1 MAEIKDY
8 SKLTREELLIE
19 QKQVKRQQLYAAG
32 IIGFFI
38 GVIVYGF
45 LRNGFGWV
53 FISISLFMIYLT
65 NKNAKTYQ
73 NNLEQIKAELENKK
87 SE

>member
-1 MAEIKDY
+1 MSEIKDY
-8 SKLTREELLIE
+8 SELTREELLME
-19 QKQVKRQQLYAAG
+19 QKKIKRQQLYAAG

-53 FISISLFMIYLT
+53 YISISLFMIYLT
-65 NKNAKTYQ
+65 NKNSKTYKQ
-73 NNLEQIKAELENKK
+73 KLEQIKAEIENKK
-87 SE
+87 GV

>member
-1 MAEIKDY
+1 MSEIKDY
-8 SKLTREELLIE
+8 SKFTREELLME
-19 QKQVKRQQLYAAG
+19 QKKIKRQQLYAAG

-53 FISISLFMIYLT
+53 YISISVFMIYLT
-65 NKNAKTYQ
+65 NKNSKTYKQ
-73 NNLEQIKAELENKK
+73 NLEQIKAEIENKK
-87 SE
+87 GV

>member
-8 SKLTREELLIE
+8 SKLTREELFLE

-45 LRNGFGWV
+45 LSNGFGWV
-53 FISISLFMIYLT
+53 YISISLFMIYLT
-65 NKNAKTYQ
+65 NKNSKAYQ
-73 NNLEQIKAELENKK
+73 QNLEQIKAELENKK
-87 SE
+87 SD

>member
-1 MAEIKDY
+1 MSEIKDY
-8 SKLTREELLIE
+8 SELTREELLME
-19 QKQVKRQQLYAAG
+19 QKKIKRQQLYAAG

-53 FISISLFMIYLT
+53 YISISLFMIYLT
-65 NKNAKTYQ
+65 NKNSMRYKQ
-73 NNLEQIKAELENKK
+73 KLEQIKAEIENKK
-87 SE
+87 GV

>member
-1 MAEIKDY
+1 MSEIKDY
-8 SKLTREELLIE
+8 SKLTREELLME
-19 QKQVKRQQLYAAG
+19 QKKIKRQQLYAAG

-53 FISISLFMIYLT
+53 YISISLFMIYLT
-65 NKNAKTYQ
+65 NKNSMRYKQ
-73 NNLEQIKAELENKK
+73 NLEQIKAEIENKK
-87 SE
+87 GV